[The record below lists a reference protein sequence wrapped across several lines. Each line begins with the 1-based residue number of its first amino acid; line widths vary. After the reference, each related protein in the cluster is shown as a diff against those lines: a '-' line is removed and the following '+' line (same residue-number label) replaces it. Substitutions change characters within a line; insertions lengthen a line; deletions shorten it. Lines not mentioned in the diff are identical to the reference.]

1 MSVIFFVNLVLF
13 ASFLTNICR
22 RLMSLGYSM
31 EDIAC
36 AALDTQKARQER
48 EQSLD
53 AKKWDRFH
61 LVAESARRKIKKVI
75 GANKPQPGQTQVAS
89 RTA

>member
-1 MSVIFFVNLVLF
+1 
-13 ASFLTNICR
+13 
-22 RLMSLGYSM
+22 M

-36 AALDTQKARQER
+36 AALETQKARQER

-53 AKKWDRFH
+53 SKKWDRFH
-61 LVAESARRKIKKVI
+61 LVAESARRKLQKVI
-75 GANKPQPGQTQVAS
+75 GATKLQSRQTQIAS

>member
-1 MSVIFFVNLVLF
+1 
-13 ASFLTNICR
+13 
-22 RLMSLGYSM
+22 M

-36 AALDTQKARQER
+36 AALETQKARQER
-48 EQSLD
+48 EESLD

-75 GANKPQPGQTQVAS
+75 GANKPQSAKTQVAS
-89 RTA
+89 RMA